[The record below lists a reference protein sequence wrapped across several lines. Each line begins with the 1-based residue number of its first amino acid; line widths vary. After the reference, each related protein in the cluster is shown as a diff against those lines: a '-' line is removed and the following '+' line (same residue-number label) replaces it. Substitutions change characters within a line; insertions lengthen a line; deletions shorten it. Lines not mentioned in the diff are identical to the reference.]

1 MHYVKK
7 YFTEG
12 LIQFAILLSLVGVRV
27 DVDSYLNSYF
37 SPLLETSL
45 GPASVY
51 IQTQFHSLRY
61 NLDDYSLQHKCPD
74 LDYYFTSRRLLN
86 EVKSLGTPRFPIT
99 EVNAWLVHTVA
110 RESDTDSS
118 VNGAQNTNDNEN
130 NSEGAHNHPRQGSSQ
145 HDHQQSD
152 QHHHTGA
159 LVNPSGS
166 ELTKEDIELIDI
178 LWRED
183 VALGVGREG
192 FESCCLQ
199 RGDDHTAEDREE
211 KETHN
216 QDSETSLQPSDE
228 EERERPASDNGDLP
242 GGSPESLSLLQGASL
257 EPQSVLGVDVEQ
269 RWQDFL
275 SLSELQGIET
285 ENVQPIPNPTISEIG
300 MDISEA
306 ISQNVSLHDAT
317 QAFRTRSGVTRSEGS
332 QNLLRLESTNSTHVD
347 LLLSV
352 TNLTS
357 ELFPLVDNC
366 TRNATNQNPLSGFL
380 DEAVFDQINLMGLG
394 IEGMDNMD
402 TQILEEPDSDSGLSL
417 NCSSRSLGSPSS
429 SEVSSSSSS
438 CDDEGAVGYSS
449 DAESDSWDAVG
460 GAEGSSTFCH
470 SQNSK
475 WSTMQTSDHIY
486 HNHTYN
492 QPPNQNVLTSPLQ
505 HSGCGKLKSVKR
517 NTSEDL
523 DLSRDERRARALR
536 IPFSVQEIVNMPVDE
551 FLELLSKYDLTEA
564 QVTLIRDIR
573 RRGKNKVAAQNCR
586 KRKLD
591 VISNLGN
598 DVDELQMQ
606 KEKLLKERTQQ
617 NKSIGTM
624 KQKLN
629 ELYRDVFSRLRDEQG
644 RPVNPSQ
651 YSLQCNND
659 GSVLVVP
666 RRLMTLQQKPDK
678 KTKDKK
684 H

>member
-1 MHYVKK
+1 MHYMKK

-12 LIQFAILLSLVGVRV
+12 LIQFTIVLSLVGVRV
-27 DVDSYLNSYF
+27 DVDVNSYF

-45 GPASVY
+45 GPSSVY
-51 IQTQFHSLRY
+51 IQTPFHNLRDSLGG
-61 NLDDYSLQHKCPD
+61 YSLHRKCPD
-74 LDYYFTSRRLLN
+74 LDYYFTTRRLLN
-86 EVKSLGTPRFPIT
+86 EVKSLGTARFPIT

-110 RESDTDSS
+110 REPDTDSS
-118 VNGAQNTNDNEN
+118 VVNGVQNTHSSNDNEN
-130 NSEGAHNHPRQGSSQ
+130 NNEGTHSHPRQGSSQ

-152 QHHHTGA
+152 QDHNTGA
-159 LVNPSGS
+159 LANPSGS
-166 ELTKEDIELIDI
+166 ELTKEDIELIDV
-178 LWRED
+178 LWRQD
-183 VALGVGREG
+183 VAVGVGREG
-192 FESCCLQ
+192 FGHLQ
-199 RGDDHTAEDREE
+199 RGDDHAAEDREE

-216 QDSETSLQPSDE
+216 QDSETSLQPSDA
-228 EERERPASDNGDLP
+228 EERERSASDNEDLP
-242 GGSPESLSLLQGASL
+242 GGSPDPLSLLQGASL
-257 EPQSVLGVDVEQ
+257 EPQSVLGVEVEQ

-317 QAFRTRSGVTRSEGS
+317 QAFRTSSGVTRNEGS
-332 QNLLRLESTNSTHVD
+332 QTLLRLESTNSTHVD
-347 LLLSV
+347 MLLSV
-352 TNLTS
+352 ANLTS
-357 ELFPLVDNC
+357 ELFPLVENC

-417 NCSSRSLGSPSS
+417 NCSSRSPGSSSS
-429 SEVSSSSSS
+429 SEVSSSSSC

-449 DAESDSWDAVG
+449 DGESDSWDAVG
-460 GAEGSSTFCH
+460 GAEGGSTFC
-470 SQNSK
+470 SPQNSK
-475 WSTMQTSDHIY
+475 WSPLQTAENVC

-492 QPPNQNVLTSPLQ
+492 QSPNQNVSASPLQ
-505 HSGCGKLKSVKR
+505 HSGFGKLKSIKR
-517 NTSEDL
+517 NASEDL

-551 FLELLSKYDLTEA
+551 FLELLSKYDLTEV

-651 YSLQCNND
+651 YSLQCNSD

>member
-1 MHYVKK
+1 MNYMKK

-12 LIQFAILLSLVGVRV
+12 LIQITIVLSLVGVRV
-27 DVDSYLNSYF
+27 DVDSYVNRYF
-37 SPLLETSL
+37 SPLPETSL
-45 GPASVY
+45 GPSSVY
-51 IQTQFHSLRY
+51 IQTPFHSSRSH
-61 NLDDYSLQHKCPD
+61 LDGYGLHRKCPD
-74 LDYYFTSRRLLN
+74 LDCYFTSRRLLN

-110 RESDTDSS
+110 GESDTDSS
-118 VNGAQNTNDNEN
+118 VVLNVLQNIHNSSDNEN
-130 NSEGAHNHPRQGSSQ
+130 NSEGNHSQARQESSQ
-145 HDHQQSD
+145 HDPQQSNQD
-152 QHHHTGA
+152 HNTGA
-159 LVNPSGS
+159 LANPSGS
-166 ELTKEDIELIDI
+166 ELTKEDIELIEI
-178 LWRED
+178 LWRQD
-183 VALGVGREG
+183 ISLGAGGVG
-192 FESCCLQ
+192 FENCRLQ
-199 RGDDHTAEDREE
+199 RGDDHTPEDQGE
-211 KETHN
+211 KEKQN
-216 QDSETSLQPSDE
+216 QDSETSQQPSDVE
-228 EERERPASDNGDLP
+228 EKESSVSDNEGV
-242 GGSPESLSLLQGASL
+242 SV
-257 EPQSVLGVDVEQ
+257 EPQSFLVVDMEQ

-285 ENVQPIPNPTISEIG
+285 ENVQAVPNPTISEIG

-317 QAFRTRSGVTRSEGS
+317 QAFRTSSGVTRNEGS

-347 LLLSV
+347 MLLSV

-357 ELFPLVDNC
+357 ELFPLVENC
-366 TRNATNQNPLSGFL
+366 TRNSTNQNPLSGFL

-417 NCSSRSLGSPSS
+417 NCSSRSPGSPSS
-429 SEVSSSSSS
+429 SEVSSSSSC

-449 DAESDSWDAVG
+449 DAESDSWNAVG
-460 GAEGSSTFCH
+460 RAEGSSTICR

-475 WSTMQTSDHIY
+475 WSPMQTAENIY

-492 QPPNQNVLTSPLQ
+492 QPPNQNVLASPLQ
-505 HSGCGKLKSVKR
+505 HSGCEKLKSVKR
-517 NTSEDL
+517 NSSEDL

-536 IPFSVQEIVNMPVDE
+536 IPFSVEEIVNMPVDE

-591 VISNLGN
+591 VISNLEN
-598 DVDELQMQ
+598 NVDELQMQ
-606 KEKLLKERTQQ
+606 KEKLLKESTQQ

-644 RPVNPSQ
+644 RQLNPSQ
-651 YSLQCNND
+651 YSLQCNSD
-659 GSVLVVP
+659 GSVLIVP
-666 RRLMTLQQKPDK
+666 R
-678 KTKDKK
+678 
-684 H
+684 

>member
-1 MHYVKK
+1 MHFVKK

-27 DVDSYLNSYF
+27 DFDSYVNRYF
-37 SPLLETSL
+37 PPLLESSL
-45 GPASVY
+45 GPSSVY
-51 IQTQFHSLRY
+51 IQTRFHNLRD
-61 NLDDYSLQHKCPD
+61 NLDGCSLQRKCSD

-99 EVNAWLVHTVA
+99 EVHAWLVHTVA

-118 VNGAQNTNDNEN
+118 VVVVVNGEQNTNDNE
-130 NSEGAHNHPRQGSSQ
+130 NSEGAHNHPRQESSQ
-145 HDHQQSD
+145 HDPQQSD
-152 QHHHTGA
+152 QDHDTGA
-159 LVNPSGS
+159 WVNPSGS
-166 ELTKEDIELIDI
+166 ELTKEDAHSPLKRRVGTTDSVKLHETNI
-178 LWRED
+178 LQQLVKCSRSS
-183 VALGVGREG
+183 
-192 FESCCLQ
+192 FETL
-199 RGDDHTAEDREE
+199 
-211 KETHN
+211 
-216 QDSETSLQPSDE
+216 
-228 EERERPASDNGDLP
+228 ASSHSFIFQDLP
-242 GGSPESLSLLQGASL
+242 HGNPDSLSLLQGASL
-257 EPQSVLGVDVEQ
+257 EPQSFLGVDVEQ

-275 SLSELQGIET
+275 SLSELLGIET
-285 ENVQPIPNPTISEIG
+285 ENVQPIPNTTISEIG

-306 ISQNVSLHDAT
+306 ISQNVSLHDAA
-317 QAFRTRSGVTRSEGS
+317 QAFRTSNGVTRNEGS

-347 LLLSV
+347 MLLSV

-357 ELFPLVDNC
+357 ELFPLVENC
-366 TRNATNQNPLSGFL
+366 TRNASNQNPLSGFL

-417 NCSSRSLGSPSS
+417 NCSSSSPGSPSS
-429 SEVSSSSSS
+429 SEVSSSSSC

-460 GAEGSSTFCH
+460 GDEGNSTLCR

-475 WSTMQTSDHIY
+475 WSPMQTADHIY

-492 QPPNQNVLTSPLQ
+492 QPPSQNVLASPLQ

-517 NTSEDL
+517 NSSEDI

-536 IPFSVQEIVNMPVDE
+536 IPFSVMEIVNMPVDE

-629 ELYRDVFSRLRDEQG
+629 ELYRDVFSRLRDEHG

-651 YSLQCNND
+651 YSLQCNSD

-666 RRLMTLQQKPDK
+666 RQLMTLQQKPDK

>member
-1 MHYVKK
+1 MHFVKK

-27 DVDSYLNSYF
+27 DFDSYVNRYF
-37 SPLLETSL
+37 PPLLESSL
-45 GPASVY
+45 GPSSVY
-51 IQTQFHSLRY
+51 IQTRFHNLRD
-61 NLDDYSLQHKCPD
+61 NLDGCSLQRKCSD

-99 EVNAWLVHTVA
+99 EVHAWLVHTVA

-118 VNGAQNTNDNEN
+118 VVVVVNGEQNTNDNE
-130 NSEGAHNHPRQGSSQ
+130 NSEGAHNHPRQESSQ
-145 HDHQQSD
+145 HDPQQSD
-152 QHHHTGA
+152 QDHDTGA
-159 LVNPSGS
+159 WVNPSGS

-178 LWRED
+178 LWRQD
-183 VALGVGREG
+183 AAVGAGREG
-192 FESCCLQ
+192 FENCCLQ
-199 RGDDHTAEDREE
+199 RGDDHTAEDRGGKEE
-211 KETHN
+211 QN
-216 QDSETSLQPSDE
+216 QDSETSQQPSDA
-228 EERERPASDNGDLP
+228 EERESSAFDN
-242 GGSPESLSLLQGASL
+242 EGASL
-257 EPQSVLGVDVEQ
+257 EPQSFLGVDVEQ

-275 SLSELQGIET
+275 SLSELLGIET
-285 ENVQPIPNPTISEIG
+285 ENVQPIPNTTISEIG

-306 ISQNVSLHDAT
+306 ISQNVSLHDAA
-317 QAFRTRSGVTRSEGS
+317 QAFRTSNGVTRNEGS

-347 LLLSV
+347 MLLSV

-357 ELFPLVDNC
+357 ELFPLVENC
-366 TRNATNQNPLSGFL
+366 TRNASNQNPLSGFL

-417 NCSSRSLGSPSS
+417 NCSSSSPGSPSS
-429 SEVSSSSSS
+429 SEVSSSSSC

-460 GAEGSSTFCH
+460 GDEGNSTLCR

-475 WSTMQTSDHIY
+475 WSPMQTADHIY

-492 QPPNQNVLTSPLQ
+492 QPPSQNVLASPLQ

-517 NTSEDL
+517 NSSEDI

-536 IPFSVQEIVNMPVDE
+536 IPFSVMEIVNMPVDE

-629 ELYRDVFSRLRDEQG
+629 ELYRDVFSRLRDEHG

-651 YSLQCNND
+651 YSLQCNSD

-666 RRLMTLQQKPDK
+666 RQLMTLQQKPDK